1 MKRILTTVL
10 VAFGLLALSATAAVA
25 TPAGVVPE
33 RSHVCMMQDTLLKT
47 PGIPIQHAGKTYF
60 GCCPMCNEK
69 ITSEPGR
76 YTVAQD
82 PVSGKAVDKA
92 TAELFSLGTAVFFF
106 ESPDTRDRFAKD
118 PGRYLT
124 KSTRALNPP
133 VKTGKTK

>member
-1 MKRILTTVL
+1 MKRILTTVM
-10 VAFGLLALSATAAVA
+10 VALGMLTLSTTAAA
-25 TPAGVVPE
+25 ALDGVVPP

-69 ITSEPGR
+69 IASEPNR
-76 YTVAQD
+76 YTVARD

-124 KSTRALNPP
+124 KNSRALNPP
-133 VKTGKTK
+133 VTTGKTQ